1 MKKLLFIFSVIM
13 FHAAGIHAE
22 NLPKDLIIPFLP
34 QNPIIVD
41 AGAYNGLDSCEM
53 INVWPEATI
62 FAFEPVP
69 DIFKQLNV
77 NTCTK
82 KNIHCFQKALS
93 DKVGHALMYVS
104 GGGGDQSSSLLEP
117 HEFLGY
123 YFPHITFENKIIVET
138 TTLDAWAE
146 EMNID
151 HIDLLWFDLQG
162 MEAKVLKSS
171 PKMLSTVKAVYAEV
185 SYTYL
190 YKDALHC
197 DEFRKWMEDQG
208 FVALYQVTHHI
219 TFGDVLFVRKELA
232 QKVFGASN
240 N

>member
-1 MKKLLFIFSVIM
+1 MKKLLVIIFFMLS
-13 FHAAGIHAE
+13 HAAYVKADSLSK
-22 NLPKDLIIPFLP
+22 NLIAPFLP
-34 QNPIIVD
+34 KNPIIID
-41 AGAYNGLDSCEM
+41 AGAYNGLDSCQM
-53 INVWPEATI
+53 SDLWPEAII

-69 DIFKQLNV
+69 HVFEQLSE
-77 NTCTK
+77 NTCSR

-93 DKVGHALMYVS
+93 DKVGNELMYVS

-146 EMNID
+146 EMNVD

-162 MEAKVLKSS
+162 MEPMVLRAS
-171 PKMLSTVKAVYAEV
+171 PKIMSTVKVVYAEV

-190 YKDALHC
+190 YKDAPLY

-208 FVALYQVTHHI
+208 FVPVYKITHHV
-219 TFGDVLFVRKELA
+219 TFGDVLFVRKELV
-232 QKVFGASN
+232 QTWLENRK
-240 N
+240 